1 MRKDLNN
8 LKSILNNTIY
18 ENTHFSESSKNKVRK
33 RIDGNQS
40 VKFYYKMKPIVSFI
54 VLFSITASLV
64 TFTFNMMNNKDVV
77 EHENSA
83 LIKSNGSSNSDAKD
97 VDANINT
104 SKEIKENIVAHNAI
118 KSYPYIIF
126 NNYYYK
132 KTDEEITE
140 DQLGEIM
147 GEVKRIGDWNFKKDG
162 DSNEIPPGRSIYS
175 VKDKDKNEYIA
186 AKGVVYKNQTNI
198 PGYLLFKKEE
208 PVIHPDQSLI
218 LNAKSDPEETEMAFK
233 NMQRLVPNILGL
245 QELEQQYTLSFV
257 SYLEEHGPGVNLYY
271 SDNSDTNNVIYLLEY
286 KNGLFP
292 HNSRMVEN
300 PDPRNPWE
308 PPVLSET
315 FELNGFNWE
324 YYEDKY
330 YDDFFLLG
338 EKNGYIYEVTFQ
350 GEFSLDDLKDIVM
363 QLK

>member
-1 MRKDLNN
+1 
-8 LKSILNNTIY
+8 
-18 ENTHFSESSKNKVRK
+18 
-33 RIDGNQS
+33 
-40 VKFYYKMKPIVSFI
+40 
-54 VLFSITASLV
+54 
-64 TFTFNMMNNKDVV
+64 
-77 EHENSA
+77 
-83 LIKSNGSSNSDAKD
+83 
-97 VDANINT
+97 
-104 SKEIKENIVAHNAI
+104 
-118 KSYPYIIF
+118 
-126 NNYYYK
+126 
-132 KTDEEITE
+132 
-140 DQLGEIM
+140 M

-233 NMQRLVPNILGL
+233 NVQRLVPNILGL

-338 EKNGYIYEVTFQ
+338 ERNDYLYEVTVQ